1 MESRARIL
9 LVDDEDRFRTTLRK
23 ILLQE
28 DLEVTA
34 VGSGGEALTELAN
47 QPFDVILMDVRM
59 PGMSGI
65 EALAEIKKN
74 HPEVEVIILTGHASV
89 DTAMEI
95 MKLGGFDYLIKPC
108 STEELLLKIDAALE
122 RQQLRA
128 PRQPLT

>member
-1 MESRARIL
+1 
-9 LVDDEDRFRTTLRK
+9 VDDEDRFRTTLRK